1 MQALNFRPYSF
12 RFKNKENKPLIFDEI
27 RKKFVALQPEEWV
40 RQHVLHFLLY
50 DKGYP
55 KNRIQVEKQIKVNS
69 LTKRFDIIVYQ
80 PDGNIEVL
88 VECKSPSTPISQD
101 VFDQIA
107 RYNRRLKAKLLII
120 TNGLDHYFFRVDTE
134 NEKYDFIQDIPDL
147 SL

>member
-69 LTKRFDIIVYQ
+69 LTKRFDIIVYE
-80 PDGNIEVL
+80 PDGSIQLL
-88 VECKSPSTPISQD
+88 VECKSPATPIKQE

-107 RYNRRLKAKLLII
+107 QYNRSLKAELLII
-120 TNGLDHYFFRVDTE
+120 TNGLDHYFFRVDTL

>member
-69 LTKRFDIIVYQ
+69 LTKRFDIIVYE
-80 PDGNIEVL
+80 PDGGIQLL
-88 VECKSPSTPISQD
+88 VECKSPSTPIKQE

-107 RYNRRLKAKLLII
+107 QYNRSLKAELLII
-120 TNGLDHYFFRVDTE
+120 TNGLDHYFFRVDAE

>member
-1 MQALNFRPYSF
+1 MLALNFRPYAF

-50 DKGYP
+50 DKGFP

-69 LTKRFDIIVYQ
+69 LSKRFDIIVYE
-80 PDGNIEVL
+80 PDGSIQVL
-88 VECKSPSTPISQD
+88 VECKSPSIPIRQE

-107 RYNRRLKAKLLII
+107 QYNRSLKAKYLII
-120 TNGLDHYFFRVDTE
+120 TNGLDHYFFQVDTE

>member
-1 MQALNFRPYSF
+1 MQVLNFRPYSF

-69 LTKRFDIIVYQ
+69 LTKRFDIIVYE
-80 PDGNIEVL
+80 PDGSIRLL
-88 VECKSPSTPISQD
+88 VECKSPSTPIRQE

-107 RYNRRLKAKLLII
+107 QYNRSLKAELLII
-120 TNGLDHYFFRVDTE
+120 TNGLDHYFFRVDTV

>member
-12 RFKNKENKPLIFDEI
+12 RFKSKENKPLIFDEI
-27 RKKFVALQPEEWV
+27 RKKFVVLQPEEWV
-40 RQHVLHFLLY
+40 RQHVLHYLIY

-69 LTKRFDIIVYQ
+69 LTKRFDIIVYE
-80 PDGNIEVL
+80 PDGSIQML
-88 VECKSPSTPISQD
+88 VECKSPSTQIRQE

-107 RYNRRLKAKLLII
+107 QYNLSLKANLLII
-120 TNGLDHYFFRVDTE
+120 TNGLDHYFFRVDPIH
-134 NEKYDFIQDIPDL
+134 EKYDFIQDIPDL

>member
-69 LTKRFDIIVYQ
+69 LTKRFDIIVYEPGGSIQ
-80 PDGNIEVL
+80 LL
-88 VECKSPSTPISQD
+88 VECKSPSTPIRQE

-107 RYNRRLKAKLLII
+107 QYNRSLKAELLII
-120 TNGLDHYFFRVDTE
+120 TNGLDHYFFRVDTV

>member
-55 KNRIQVEKQIKVNS
+55 KNRIQVEKQIKVAS
-69 LTKRFDIIVYQ
+69 LTKRFDIIVYE
-80 PDGNIEVL
+80 PDGGIQLL
-88 VECKSPSTPISQD
+88 VECKSPSTPIKQD

-107 RYNRRLKAKLLII
+107 QYNRSLKAELLII

>member
-1 MQALNFRPYSF
+1 MLALNFRPYAF

-27 RKKFVALQPEEWV
+27 RKKFVVLQPEEWV

-50 DKGYP
+50 DKGFP

-69 LTKRFDIIVYQ
+69 LSKRFDIIVYE
-80 PDGNIEVL
+80 PDGSIQVL
-88 VECKSPSTPISQD
+88 VECKSPSIPIRQE

-107 RYNRRLKAKLLII
+107 QYNRSLKAKYLII
-120 TNGLDHYFFRVDTE
+120 TNGLDHYFFQVDTE

>member
-69 LTKRFDIIVYQ
+69 LTKRFDIIVYE
-80 PDGNIEVL
+80 PDGSIQLL
-88 VECKSPSTPISQD
+88 VECKSPATPIKQE

-107 RYNRRLKAKLLII
+107 QYNRSLKAELLII
-120 TNGLDHYFFRVDTE
+120 TNGLDHYFFTVDTV

>member
-1 MQALNFRPYSF
+1 MLALNFRPYAF

-50 DKGYP
+50 DKGFP
-55 KNRIQVEKQIKVNS
+55 RNRIQVEKQIKVNS
-69 LTKRFDIIVYQ
+69 LSKRFDIIVYE
-80 PDGNIEVL
+80 PDGSIQVL
-88 VECKSPSTPISQD
+88 VECKSPSIPIRQE

-107 RYNRRLKAKLLII
+107 QYNRSLKAKYLII
-120 TNGLDHYFFRVDTE
+120 TNGLDHYFFQVDTE

>member
-69 LTKRFDIIVYQ
+69 LTKRFDIIVYE
-80 PDGNIEVL
+80 PDGSIRLL
-88 VECKSPSTPISQD
+88 VECKSPSTRIRQE

-107 RYNRRLKAKLLII
+107 QYNRSLKAELLII
-120 TNGLDHYFFRVDTE
+120 TNGLDHYFFRVDTV